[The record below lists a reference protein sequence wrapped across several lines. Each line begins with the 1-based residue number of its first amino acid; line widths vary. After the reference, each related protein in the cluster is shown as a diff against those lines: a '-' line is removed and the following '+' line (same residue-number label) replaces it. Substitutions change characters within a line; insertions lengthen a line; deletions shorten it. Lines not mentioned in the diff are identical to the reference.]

1 MKHIKFI
8 AILVF
13 LLSGWSGLR
22 AYGESCQTPSAMQPA
37 THSALENTARQYF
50 QLAQQ
55 GNTAAL
61 QQNATPGFTALADIV
76 SNNKAA
82 FAGDVRTRIAYL
94 LENAASSSQMSSD
107 SSGRSEFFCGVY
119 NSPERV
125 VFAFPKLASGQ
136 YAVVIQ
142 DASGATPHTV
152 SWILQQTG
160 AQWKIA
166 DLILRP
172 QKIGGH
178 DATWFV
184 NQARAYKAKGQLHNA
199 WFYYLTADQLLRPFG
214 ALSTPPLDRLYDEA
228 RQSMPNDLP
237 YNGPVDLSAGGK
249 TYKITQLFVAPVG
262 DELDL
267 VVKYQVPDI
276 SDTTKTFQDN
286 TAVIKGLVAKYP
298 EYREAFGGVVARA
311 VDPSGRDY
319 GTLLA
324 MNQVK

>member
-1 MKHIKFI
+1 M
-8 AILVF
+8 
-13 LLSGWSGLR
+13 LLLGAAGLGR
-22 AYGESCQTPSAMQPA
+22 AYAETCQPRSEMDPGTQ
-37 THSALENTARQYF
+37 SALENAARQYF

-61 QQNATPGFTALADIV
+61 QQNALATFAGLTDIV
-76 SNNKAA
+76 NNSKAA
-82 FAGDVRTRIAYL
+82 FAGTVQIRISYL
-94 LENAASSSQMSSD
+94 LETSATSTSG

-125 VFAFPKLASGQ
+125 VFAFPKLAPGR
-136 YAVVIQ
+136 YAIVIQ
-142 DASGATPHTV
+142 DASGSTPYTV
-152 SWILQQTG
+152 SWIFEQSGT
-160 AQWKIA
+160 QWKIA
-166 DLILRP
+166 DLIVRP
-172 QKIGGH
+172 QTIGGH
-178 DATWFV
+178 NGTWFV

-199 WFYYLTADQLLRPFG
+199 WFYYLTADQLLRPFP

-228 RQSMPNDLP
+228 RQSMPGDLP
-237 YNGPVDLSAGGK
+237 YKGAVDLVANGA

-262 DELDL
+262 DALDL

-276 SDTTKTFQDN
+276 SDTTKTFQNN
-286 TAVIKGLVAKYP
+286 TVVIKALVAKYP
-298 EYREAFGGVVARA
+298 EYREAFAGVVARA